1 MTTKQPFSKWTKP
14 GGSPFHWATI
24 SSYARL
30 LFHPD
35 TPWLVKGILGLAIIY
50 LLSPFDLIPD
60 WIGGLGLIDD
70 LAIVSL
76 LVGWAIKVATRR
88 VQQQSGEKK

>member
-1 MTTKQPFSKWTKP
+1 MKRESFSGWKKP
-14 GGSPFHWATI
+14 GASTPLGTTI
-24 SSYARL
+24 ASYARL

-35 TPWLVKGILGLAIIY
+35 TPWAVKGILGLAIIY

-70 LAIVSL
+70 LAMVSL
-76 LVGWAIKVATRR
+76 LVGWAIRLATRR
-88 VQQQSGEKK
+88 VQEQSKEQK